1 MLCIWKNNNA
11 VLSNN
16 LDNVHFQLGFYIS
29 NAVQTS
35 HVVHSA
41 INDYFQDVFK
51 KKNKTLLF
59 PFYDV
64 ENIDHREFL
73 KLSGF
78 ALVSVY
84 LPLQD

>member
-1 MLCIWKNNNA
+1 MLCFWKNNNA

-29 NAVQTS
+29 HAVQTS
-35 HVVHSA
+35 HIVHSA

-51 KKNKTLLF
+51 KKKKERNNKTLLF

-64 ENIDHREFL
+64 KNIDH
-73 KLSGF
+73 
-78 ALVSVY
+78 
-84 LPLQD
+84 